1 LLMTAQDHK
10 MTVNDDE
17 LKKLWSHRHELN
29 ESEWI
34 RLYQLS
40 EMIIRRCPQYND
52 EDFVTFFSSKIYMPV
67 STPREGNIQDSGV
80 LISAGS
86 ICTFYKRFMADL
98 YGKCSKVIQKSESI
112 DNHEDD
118 KPDIQLCKS
127 VDDNPLNKI
136 IDESIVHDD
145 ELNNAAK
152 TFLQTAESWVPY
164 FFAISFCG
172 EGKNISATD
181 FFRQYPV
188 NSYAYKLKKLGIMLK
203 RSKTPYHGYDET
215 LLGKFIQKIG
225 INIDNNP
232 DQVRNI
238 LIILCN
244 QSFVYVREQG
254 LVK

>member
-1 LLMTAQDHK
+1 M
-10 MTVNDDE
+10 VNDDE

-29 ESEWI
+29 NQEWI

-40 EMIIRRCPQYND
+40 EMIIRHCPQYND
-52 EDFVTFFSSKIYMPV
+52 ADFVTFFSTKIYIPV
-67 STPREGNIQDSGV
+67 STPREGNIQDSGT

-86 ICTFYKRFMADL
+86 ICTFYKRFLADL
-98 YGKCSKVIQKSESI
+98 HGKCSKVIQNSESI

-118 KPDIQLCKS
+118 KADIQLR
-127 VDDNPLNKI
+127 DFTEDNPLNQM
-136 IDESIVHDD
+136 IDKSILHD
-145 ELNNAAK
+145 EKLNDAAK
-152 TFLQTAESWVPY
+152 IFLQTAESWVPY
-164 FFAISFCG
+164 FFATSFCG
-172 EGKNISATD
+172 EGKNISASD

-203 RSKTPYHGYDET
+203 RSKTPYKGYEKT
-215 LLGKFIQKIG
+215 ILGQFLLKNG

-244 QSFVYVREQG
+244 QSFVYVKEQG
-254 LVK
+254 LIK